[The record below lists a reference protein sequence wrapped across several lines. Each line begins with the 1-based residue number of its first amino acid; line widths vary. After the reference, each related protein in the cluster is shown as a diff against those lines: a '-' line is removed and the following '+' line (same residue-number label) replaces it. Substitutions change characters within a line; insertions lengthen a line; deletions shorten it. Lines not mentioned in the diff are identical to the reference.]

1 MNSDRRPAMER
12 GTGGGPLCIQ
22 TQGNTLTFASIDA
35 DAGLKAA
42 LALSRPDI
50 IATVTASGMK
60 GRGGAGF
67 PTGMKWNFAGA
78 ERAGEKYVLCN
89 ADEGEP
95 GTFKDRVILSQ
106 FPDLVFAGM
115 TIAGRA
121 IGAQMGIVY
130 LRGEYSYLR
139 HDLNTVIKKRRA
151 AGLLGENVGGVEGFN
166 FDIIVALGAG
176 AYVCGEETALIESL
190 EGFRGEPRNR
200 PPFPAVEGFRGRPTV
215 VNNVETLASTAAIF
229 AKGVDW
235 FRSYGTD
242 KSTGFKLF
250 SISGDCAK
258 PGVYEFPFGITVAD
272 LLKEV
277 GGEGAKAVQIGGAS
291 GICVPSKDFA
301 RRVAF
306 EDIPTGGSV
315 IIFGPQRD
323 MLDVAENFLEFFV
336 DESCGQCT
344 PCRLGNVKMLE
355 AAKQLKAGTCSADY
369 VAELRELSGTMQVAS
384 KCGLGQTSSNAFMS
398 ILEHFGEE
406 IMNRPAQAETARN

>member
-1 MNSDRRPAMER
+1 MS
-12 GTGGGPLCIQ
+12 IQ
-22 TQGNTLTFASIDA
+22 TQGNTLTFASIDG

-42 LALSRPDI
+42 LAMRRADI
-50 IATVTASGMK
+50 IDTVADSGMK

-78 ERAGEKYVLCN
+78 EKGDKKYIICN

-95 GTFKDRVILSQ
+95 GTFKDRVILTE
-106 FPDLVFAGM
+106 FADLVFAGM

-121 IGAQMGIVY
+121 IGASEGIVY
-130 LRGEYSYLR
+130 LRGEYTYLR
-139 HDLNTVIKKRRA
+139 SPLNAVIEKRRA
-151 AGLLGENVGGVEGFN
+151 AGLLGKDVGGVKGFD

-176 AYVCGEETALIESL
+176 AYICGEETALIESL

-200 PPFPAVEGFRGRPTV
+200 PPFPVVAGYRYAPTV
-215 VNNVETLASTAAIF
+215 VNNVETLASAACIF
-229 AKGVDW
+229 ANGVDW
-235 FRSYGTD
+235 FKSFGTD
-242 KSTGFKLF
+242 RSTGFKLF

-277 GGEGAKAVQIGGAS
+277 GGDDAKAVQIGGAS
-291 GICVPSKDFA
+291 GVCVPRAQFA
-301 RRVAF
+301 RQMAF

-315 IIFGPQRD
+315 MVFGPQRD
-323 MLDVAENFLEFFV
+323 MLAVAENFLEFFV

-344 PCRLGNVKMLE
+344 PCRIGNTKMLE
-355 AAKQLKAGTCSADY
+355 AAERLKEGTCSAEY
-369 VAELRELSGTMQVAS
+369 IAELRELSGTMQVAA

-398 ILEHFGEE
+398 ILEHFGDE
-406 IMNRPAQAETARN
+406 IMRRPAQAETARSGA

>member
-1 MNSDRRPAMER
+1 MSIE
-12 GTGGGPLCIQ
+12 
-22 TQGNTLTFASIDA
+22 TQGNALTFATIDG
-35 DAGLKAA
+35 DAGLRAA
-42 LALSRPDI
+42 LALSRADI
-50 IATVTASGMK
+50 IDTVTDSGMK

-67 PTGMKWNFAGA
+67 PTGMKWNFCGS
-78 ERAGEKYVLCN
+78 EKGDRKYIICN

-95 GTFKDRVILSQ
+95 GTFKDRVILTE
-106 FPDLVFAGM
+106 FADLVFAGM
-115 TIAGRA
+115 AIAGRA
-121 IGAQMGIVY
+121 IGAREGIVY
-130 LRGEYSYLR
+130 LRGEYTYLR
-139 HDLNTVIKKRRA
+139 SHLNDVIKKRRA
-151 AGLLGENVGGVEGFN
+151 AGLLGKDVGGVKGFD

-176 AYVCGEETALIESL
+176 AYICGEETALIESL

-200 PPFPAVEGFRGRPTV
+200 PPFPVVAGYRYAPTV
-215 VNNVETLASTAAIF
+215 VNNVETLASAACIF

-235 FRSYGTD
+235 FKSFGTD
-242 KSTGFKLF
+242 RSTGFKLF

-258 PGVYEFPFGITVAD
+258 PGVYEFPFGIKVAD

-277 GGEGAKAVQIGGAS
+277 GGEDAKAVQSGGAS
-291 GICVPSKDFA
+291 GTCVPRDQFA
-301 RRVAF
+301 RQMAF

-315 IIFGPQRD
+315 MVFGPQRD

-355 AAKQLKAGTCSADY
+355 AAQQLKEGTCSAEY

-398 ILEHFGEE
+398 ILEHFGDE
-406 IMNRPAQAETARN
+406 IMSRPAQAESARTTA

>member
-1 MNSDRRPAMER
+1 MS
-12 GTGGGPLCIQ
+12 IQ
-22 TQGNTLTFASIDA
+22 TQGNTLTFASIDG
-35 DAGLKAA
+35 DAGLRAA
-42 LALSRPDI
+42 LAMKRADI
-50 IATVTASGMK
+50 IDMVADSGMK

-78 ERAGEKYVLCN
+78 ERGDRKYIICN

-95 GTFKDRVILSQ
+95 GTFKDRVILTE
-106 FPDLVFAGM
+106 FADLVFAGM

-121 IGAQMGIVY
+121 VGAKEGIVY
-130 LRGEYSYLR
+130 LRGEYTYLR
-139 HDLNTVIKKRRA
+139 SPLNAVIKKRRA
-151 AGLLGENVGGVEGFN
+151 AGLLGTDVGGVKGFD

-176 AYVCGEETALIESL
+176 AYICGEETALIESL

-200 PPFPAVEGFRGRPTV
+200 PPFPVVAGYRYAPTV
-215 VNNVETLASTAAIF
+215 VNNVETLASAACIF

-235 FRSYGTD
+235 FKSFGTD
-242 KSTGFKLF
+242 RSTGFKLF

-277 GGEGAKAVQIGGAS
+277 GGGDAKAVQIGGAS
-291 GICVPSKDFA
+291 GVCVPRAQFA
-301 RRVAF
+301 RQMAF

-315 IIFGPQRD
+315 MVFGAQRD
-323 MLDVAENFLEFFV
+323 MLAVAENFLEFFV

-344 PCRLGNVKMLE
+344 PCRVGNTKMLE
-355 AAKQLKAGTCSADY
+355 AAAQLKQGTCSAEY
-369 VAELRELSGTMQVAS
+369 IAELRELSGTMQVAS

-398 ILEHFGEE
+398 ILEHFGDE
-406 IMNRPAQAETARN
+406 IMSRTPQAVTARSGA

>member
-1 MNSDRRPAMER
+1 M
-12 GTGGGPLCIQ
+12 
-22 TQGNTLTFASIDA
+22 
-35 DAGLKAA
+35 
-42 LALSRPDI
+42 SRPDI
-50 IATVTASGMK
+50 IDTVSASGMK

-67 PTGMKWNFAGA
+67 PTGMKWNFAGS
-78 ERAGEKYVLCN
+78 EKGDEKYVICN

-95 GTFKDRVILSQ
+95 GTFKDRVILTE

-121 IGAQMGIVY
+121 IGASLGIVY
-130 LRGEYSYLR
+130 LRGEYTYLR
-139 HDLNTVIKKRRA
+139 SHLNAVIKKRRA
-151 AGLLGENVGGVEGFN
+151 AGLLGENVGGVQGFD

-200 PPFPAVEGFRGRPTV
+200 PPFPVVAGFRNCPTT
-215 VNNVETLASTAAIF
+215 VNNVETLASAACIF

-235 FRSYGTD
+235 FKSFGTD
-242 KSTGFKLF
+242 RSTGFKLF
-250 SISGDCAK
+250 SISGDCEK
-258 PGVYEFPFGITVAD
+258 PGVYEFPFGITVED

-277 GGEGAKAVQIGGAS
+277 GGSDAKAVQIGGAS
-291 GICVPSKDFA
+291 GTCVPRKDFS
-301 RRVAF
+301 RQMAF

-315 IIFGPQRD
+315 IVFGPGRD

-355 AAKQLKAGTCSADY
+355 AVQPLKDGTCSAEY
-369 VAELRELSGTMQVAS
+369 IAELRELNVTMQVAS

-398 ILEHFGEE
+398 ILDHFGDE
-406 IMNRPAQAETARN
+406 IMNRAPQAESARS